1 MTRSID
7 VDSIADALVRNAA
20 PTLTGIKPASLFT
33 FPGRFVG
40 GARERAAVL
49 SRREA
54 FLNALDACRAEL
66 AGSGVLIRV
75 LVWRHCGALVYVY
88 RPRSLARYLADPRA
102 AMPLAG
108 EGYRVND
115 LDACLDLLAERLE
128 ARGKFTV
135 AAHDAEHDC
144 PCTARSCR
152 ARFPHE
158 IGFFLGYPYADVA
171 GFMEHEGRDFILMG
185 QWKVYADP
193 AGALALF
200 ERIKTCTERCCEQR
214 ARGAGL
220 AELAACAA

>member
-20 PTLTGIKPASLFT
+20 PTLAGIKPASLFT

-66 AGSGVLIRV
+66 AASGVLIRV

-135 AAHDAEHDC
+135 AAHDA
-144 PCTARSCR
+144 
-152 ARFPHE
+152 
-158 IGFFLGYPYADVA
+158 
-171 GFMEHEGRDFILMG
+171 
-185 QWKVYADP
+185 DP